1 MSSQSAGERLRP
13 RAKNSTN
20 KRDING
26 HCAGAN
32 EQNGTSVSRHEEC
45 DHSKLR
51 LLIEPLRNVFQ
62 AYCTSCF
69 HQGPKA
75 WTQRAA
81 VRGFW
86 AGMVGAHFTSN
97 GYAHA
102 ASLSGY
108 LGPDTPRLRP
118 AEPGSRLQPSRR
130 PGMSILLCF
139 QSARSGTVM
148 QLPPLPPKAPIIH
161 K

>member
-108 LGPDTPRLRP
+108 LGPDTPRFPP
-118 AEPGSRLQPSRR
+118 AELFALGIGS
-130 PGMSILLCF
+130 
-139 QSARSGTVM
+139 
-148 QLPPLPPKAPIIH
+148 
-161 K
+161 

>member
-1 MSSQSAGERLRP
+1 MTSQSAGERLRP

-20 KRDING
+20 NADNNG

-32 EQNGTSVSRHEEC
+32 EQNGTSVSRQEDC

-51 LLIEPLRNVFQ
+51 LLIEPLRNVYQ
-62 AYCTSCF
+62 AHCTNCF
-69 HQGPKA
+69 YQGPKA
-75 WTQRAA
+75 WNQRAA

-86 AGMVGAHFTSN
+86 AGVVSQHFTSN

-108 LGPDTPRLRP
+108 LGPDTPRYTP
-118 AEPGSRLQPSRR
+118 A
-130 PGMSILLCF
+130 
-139 QSARSGTVM
+139 
-148 QLPPLPPKAPIIH
+148 QLVAMGLACKP
-161 K
+161 